1 VSTKRTLGV
10 GLAVAAALLTAACA
24 AGQHAATADERPT
37 FNGVNGDVGPIHIRG
52 MVIDAPLGPSYS
64 AGEDAQVKLVLVNV
78 GNKPDRFDSI
88 SSPAFA
94 DWGAVK
100 TSTSCRAGQPAPTAT
115 TAPSSQQVI
124 LPEGCRV
131 SWGTPEATGT
141 LSILSLSAKVFPGTT
156 IPITLHF
163 AQAGSITLRVP
174 VALSG
179 SPNTS
184 PIPEPSSSSIEG

>member
-1 VSTKRTLGV
+1 MLTKRTLGI
-10 GLAVAAALLTAACA
+10 GLAVVTALLTAGCA

-37 FNGVNGDVGPIHIRG
+37 FNGVNGDVGSIHLRG
-52 MVIDAPLGPSYS
+52 MVIDPPRGPSYS
-64 AGEDAQVKLVLVNV
+64 AGDDARLKLVIVNV
-78 GNKPDRFDSI
+78 GSKPDLFESI

-100 TSTSCRAGQPAPTAT
+100 TSTACAASRPAPAAGQS
-115 TAPSSQQVI
+115 PSNQQVVI
-124 LPEGCRV
+124 PAGCRV

-141 LSILSLSAKVFPGTT
+141 LSVLSFSAKVFPGTT
-156 IPITLHF
+156 IPMTLTF

-174 VALSG
+174 IALSG

-184 PIPEPSSSSIEG
+184 PIPEPSGAEG